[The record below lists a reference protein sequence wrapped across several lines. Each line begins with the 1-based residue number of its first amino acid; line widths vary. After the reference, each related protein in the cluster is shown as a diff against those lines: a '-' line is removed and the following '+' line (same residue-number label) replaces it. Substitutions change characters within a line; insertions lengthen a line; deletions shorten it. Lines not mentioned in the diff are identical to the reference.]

1 MTAPIP
7 ARRFPGRPETAPP
20 GFVPGVEDL
29 QPTIEE
35 LRAPTRA
42 GAWWLVKAVSGVLL
56 VVFLGMHLVAQHFLV
71 PGGLRDFASVVSYL
85 RNPIALTAE
94 LGLLAAV
101 ATHAALGVRAV
112 LVDVLPSA
120 VAVRRASWVLGAGAV
135 IAFGYGVALTQ
146 AVIGS

>member
-1 MTAPIP
+1 MSAPIP
-7 ARRFPGRPETAPP
+7 VRRFPGRPDAAPP
-20 GFVPGVEDL
+20 GFVPGAERL
-29 QPTIEE
+29 EPTIEE

-42 GAWWLVKAVSGVLL
+42 GTWWLVKAASGVLL

-85 RNPIALTAE
+85 RNPIALVAE

-101 ATHAALGVRAV
+101 VTHAALGVRAV

-120 VAVRRASWVLGAGAV
+120 VAVRRASWVLGGAA
-135 IAFGYGVALTQ
+135 IAAFAYGIGLTL

>member
-1 MTAPIP
+1 MTTPVP

-20 GFVPGVEDL
+20 GYVPGAEHL
-29 QPTIEE
+29 EPSIEQ

-42 GAWWLVKAVSGVLL
+42 GTWWLVKAVSGVLL

-71 PGGLRDFASVVSYL
+71 PGGLRDFTAVVSYL
-85 RNPIALTAE
+85 RTPVALVAE

-101 ATHAALGVRAV
+101 VTHAALGVRAV

-120 VAVRRASWVLGAGAV
+120 VAVRRASWILGAAALA
-135 IAFGYGVALTQ
+135 AFGYGVALTL